1 MKKSILLVLTISG
14 LALLLFN
21 ACKKKDTS
29 EVDAESR
36 SAIDNAV
43 ADQEFTTIVPAT
55 NAHAINTKGM
65 GANYAV
71 PIITC
76 DSLHKISGDTSF
88 GIGGH
93 IDPVYELDLN
103 SINCSNSFTDGKV
116 RSGKW
121 RVKLNGKIKVVGT
134 RMRIDLI
141 SYKAGGINYSCDSI
155 VVKTL
160 AFSSAS
166 TKFEVRVYNGKC
178 STSAYEIKYNSNR
191 TITHYPKGD
200 PDLTDPSIEVYG
212 TADGVNRE
220 GRTFT
225 ATIPATSPLI
235 KKKSCQ
241 YIQSGILTLSPEG
254 FKERTV
260 DYGYSISPNPAGG
273 CDEDASFTVNGNT
286 IAFKLK

>member
-1 MKKSILLVLTISG
+1 MKKSIFLVLAISG
-14 LALLLFN
+14 LALALFN
-21 ACKKKDTS
+21 SCKKKDTS

-43 ADQEFTTIVPAT
+43 ADQEFTAIVPAA
-55 NAHAINTKGM
+55 NAHAINTKGT
-65 GANYAV
+65 GANSGV
-71 PIITC
+71 IIAAC
-76 DSLHKISGDTSF
+76 DTLHKISGDTSF
-88 GIGGH
+88 GIIGH
-93 IDPVYELDLN
+93 VDPIYELDM
-103 SINCSNSFTDGKV
+103 STMNCGNSFSDGKV

-121 RVKLNGKIKVVGT
+121 RIKLNGKIKVVGT
-134 RMRIDLI
+134 RMRIDLL

-155 VVKTL
+155 VVKTV

-178 STSAYEIKYNSNR
+178 STSAYEIKFNSNR

-200 PDLTDPSIEVYG
+200 GNSTDPSAEIYG

-225 ATIPATSPLI
+225 ANIPATTPLI

-260 DYGYSISPNPAGG
+260 DYGYSISPNPANG